1 MPWTV
6 YRIHVRPLS
15 LRDPERFAPGTLLRV
30 VDPATRKQLPPEGA
44 IVRVK
49 SREIECYWNRT
60 ERAGDVE
67 ITMADEA
74 TSVSFARAKPA
85 ARPRATKAAADDEVT
100 P

>member
-6 YRIHVRPLS
+6 YRIHVRPLE

-44 IVRVK
+44 VVRII
-49 SREIECYWNRT
+49 SREVERYWDRN

-67 ITMADEA
+67 ITVAEEEA
-74 TSVSFARAKPA
+74 PQVRPSVAKHS
-85 ARPRATKAAADDEVT
+85 TNEEVT
-100 P
+100 S